1 MLNSKSKRVG
11 FFGTLFFHIGLLI
24 ICFFSSIGYTSV
36 DFPEGIEIEF
46 IPYQEIKPVEK
57 TNYNK
62 DNTASNV
69 SEINKEDIVEE
80 VILQEDQTAT
90 IPNNEDSVTLSAEN
104 KRDESFSIS
113 LELQNALSKISDN
126 KLNDTLEIID
136 AHDNDVEVSINNN
149 TTIEHLKDGY
159 TLSDNRFAVRKVKP
173 KYSCEE
179 FGKVIVRVWVNQKG
193 LTIKAEAGI
202 RGTTESASCLLKE
215 AKHAAMQTTWTP
227 YFDAPEVQIG
237 QITYNFHK
245 Y

>member
-11 FFGTLFFHIGLLI
+11 FVGTVFFHIGLLI

-36 DFPEGIEIEF
+36 DFPVGIEIEF

-57 TNYNK
+57 THDNK
-62 DNTASNV
+62 NHTASNL
-69 SEINKEDIVEE
+69 SDINKEDIVEE
-80 VILQEDQTAT
+80 VILQEEQTTT
-90 IPNNEDSVTLSAEN
+90 IPNQEDSVTLSVEN
-104 KRDESFSIS
+104 KRDESLSIS
-113 LELQNALSKISDN
+113 LELQNALSKINDSQ
-126 KLNDTLEIID
+126 LNDSIELID
-136 AHDNDVEVSINNN
+136 LHDTNVEVSINNN
-149 TTIEHLKDGY
+149 TAIEHLQDGY

-173 KYSCEE
+173 KYACEE

-193 LTIKAEAGI
+193 ATIKAEAGI

-215 AKHAAMQTTWTP
+215 AKQAAMQTTWTP